1 MILAPTRYVWKAEM
15 DATEDAQAGA
25 TSPASE
31 FAPSL
36 FLNRELSWLDWN
48 RRVLALAEDP
58 AQRLLERVKYLA
70 IVSANLDEFFQVRVA
85 GLRARVDAGIATP
98 ASDGRAPR
106 EQLAEIRMQVL
117 DQLRVQ
123 EAILHKEIL
132 PALAERGIRLVG
144 WPDLDEIE
152 RARLQRMFEEQILP
166 VLTPLAV
173 DRAHP
178 FPYVSNLSLNLAVVV
193 RDASTAES
201 RFARVKVPGL
211 LPRFYALPDGVGFVP
226 IEQVIAAHL
235 EALFPGMEIVSNH
248 AFRLTLDANLALDE
262 DDADDLLSA
271 IQSGLQRRLRMN
283 DAVRLEIDRSMSTR
297 VRDLLIAE
305 LELEHDEVYV
315 LDGPL
320 GLNSLWAIYALNRA
334 DLKDETWLP
343 QTPPRLIASDAASD
357 LFRVQRDGDVLV
369 HHPYDSFRTS
379 VEAFLTQ
386 AATDPDVLAI
396 KHTLYRTSGR
406 DNPIVRAL
414 IRAAQTGK
422 EVVALIELKARFD
435 EGSNIEWARR
445 LEQAGVHVVYGI
457 VGLKTHAKI
466 ALVVRREGNQI
477 RRYCH
482 IGTGNYNP
490 TTADTYED
498 VGLLSARPELG
509 ADISEVFNYLTGCG
523 RPSGYR
529 RLLVAPATLRSRLLD
544 EIRRE
549 AESGDGRIAI
559 KVNNLSDDGIIEALY
574 AAARAG
580 TEIDLI
586 VRSICCLRPGVVGL
600 SERIRVRST
609 LGRFLEHS
617 RIFRFGHPD
626 RTPRYFIGSADLMTR
641 NLDRRVETLV
651 QIDDRALQER
661 LEEIL
666 IVNLEPNPLSWS
678 LGPDA
683 VWRREPQTGAPTSHE
698 RFQALARQRAIAE
711 DKSLSR
717 AAS

>member
-1 MILAPTRYVWKAEM
+1 MPSNANAMP
-15 DATEDAQAGA
+15 GA
-25 TSPASE
+25 TSLPSVI
-31 FAPSL
+31 APSR

-58 AQRLLERVKYLA
+58 SQRLLERVKYLA

-85 GLRARVDAGIATP
+85 GLRAQVDAGVTTP
-98 ASDGRAPR
+98 ASDGRTPR

-117 DQLRVQ
+117 EQLRVQ
-123 EAILHKEIL
+123 EAILHKDIL
-132 PALAERGIRLVG
+132 PALAERGIRLAA
-144 WPDLDEIE
+144 WAELDEIE
-152 RARLQRMFEEQILP
+152 RARLQRVFEEQVLP
-166 VLTPLAV
+166 VLTPQAV

-193 RDASTAES
+193 RDASTGES

-211 LPRFYALPDGVGFVP
+211 LPRFYPLPDGVRFLPV
-226 IEQVIAAHL
+226 EQLIAAHL
-235 EALFPGMEIVSNH
+235 DALFPGMEIVSNH
-248 AFRLTLDANLALDE
+248 PFRLTLDAELALDE

-271 IQSGLQRRLRMN
+271 IKEGLQRRLRMN

-305 LELEHDEVYV
+305 LELEHDEVYA

-320 GLNSLWAIYALNRA
+320 GLNSLWALYALDRPE
-334 DLKDETWLP
+334 LKDEAWLP
-343 QTPPRLIASDAASD
+343 QTPPRLIASDASPD
-357 LFRVQRDGDVLV
+357 LFRVLGEGDVLV

-379 VEAFLTQ
+379 VEGFLTQ

-422 EVVALIELKARFD
+422 EVVALIELRARFD

-529 RLLVAPATLRSRLLD
+529 RLVVAPATLRTRLLD

-549 AESGDGRIAI
+549 AESGNGRIVI

-586 VRSICCLRPGVVGL
+586 VRSICCLRPGVPGL

-641 NLDRRVETLV
+641 NLNRRVETLV
-651 QIDDRALQER
+651 QIDERSLQER

-666 IVNLEPNPLSWS
+666 TLNLEANSLTWL
-678 LGPDA
+678 LGPDG
-683 VWRREPQTGAPTSHE
+683 VWRREPQTGQPTSHE
-698 RFQALARQRAIAE
+698 RFQGLARQRAIAD
-711 DKSLSR
+711 DKGLPR

>member
-1 MILAPTRYVWKAEM
+1 MIPASTRYRLEAEM
-15 DATEDAQAGA
+15 DAAEGSTAVR
-25 TSPASE
+25 
-31 FAPSL
+31 

-48 RRVLALAEDP
+48 WRVLALAEDP
-58 AQRLLERVKYLA
+58 RQRLLERVKYVA
-70 IVSANLDEFFQVRVA
+70 IVGSNLDEFFQVRVA
-85 GLRARVDAGIATP
+85 GLRAQVDAGVTKP
-98 ASDGRAPR
+98 ASDGRTPR
-106 EQLAEIRMQVL
+106 EQLAEIRLQVL
-117 DQLRVQ
+117 EQLRVQ
-123 EAILHKEIL
+123 EGILHKEIL
-132 PALAERGIRLVG
+132 PALAEQRIRLAA
-144 WPDLDEIE
+144 WAELDATD
-152 RARLQRMFEEQILP
+152 RKLLQTVFEEQILP
-166 VLTPLAV
+166 VLTPQAV

-193 RDASTAES
+193 RDPGSGDS

-211 LPRFYALPDGVGFVP
+211 LPRFHALPDGERFLP
-226 IEQVIAAHL
+226 IEQLIAAHL
-235 EALFPGMEIVSNH
+235 DALFPGMEIVSNH
-248 AFRLTLDANLALDE
+248 PFRLTLDAELALDE
-262 DDADDLLSA
+262 DDADDLLEA

-283 DAVRLEIDRSMSTR
+283 DAVQLEIDRSMSTR
-297 VRDLLIAE
+297 VRDLLVAE

-320 GLNSLWAIYALNRA
+320 GLNSLWAFYALDRP
-334 DLKDETWLP
+334 DLKDPAWLP
-343 QTPPRLIASDAASD
+343 QTPPRLVPSTTAPD
-357 LFRVQRDGDVLV
+357 LFTVIREADVLV
-369 HHPYDSFRTS
+369 HHPYDSFRSS

-414 IRAAQTGK
+414 MRAAQTGK

-435 EGSNIEWARR
+435 ESSNIEWARR

-466 ALVVRREGNQI
+466 ALVVRREGSSI

-509 ADISEVFNYLTGCG
+509 ADISEVFNFLTGCA

-559 KVNNLSDDGIIEALY
+559 KVNNLSDDGIIDALY

-586 VRSICCLRPGVVGL
+586 VRSICCLRPGIAGL

-617 RIFRFGHPD
+617 RILRFGHPD

-651 QIDDRALQER
+651 QIDDPTLQAR

-666 IVNLEPNPLSWS
+666 AVNLAPNPLSWS
-678 LGPDA
+678 LGSDG
-683 VWRREPQTGAPTSHE
+683 VWRRDPQAAVPTSHD
-698 RFQALARQRAIAE
+698 RFQDLARQRAMAD
-711 DKSLSR
+711 DKGRSR
-717 AAS
+717 AP

>member
-1 MILAPTRYVWKAEM
+1 MPTAP
-15 DATEDAQAGA
+15 DQAR
-25 TSPASE
+25 
-31 FAPSL
+31 

-58 AQRLLERVKYLA
+58 GQKLLERVKYLA
-70 IVSANLDEFFQVRVA
+70 IVGSNLDEFFQVRVA
-85 GLRARVDAGIATP
+85 GLRAQVDAGVTRP
-98 ASDGRAPR
+98 ASDGRTPR
-106 EQLAEIRMQVL
+106 EQLAEIRKQVL

-123 EAILHKEIL
+123 EGVLHKEIL
-132 PALAERGIRLVG
+132 PALAENRIRLVG
-144 WPDLDEIE
+144 WAELDQIE
-152 RARLQRMFEEQILP
+152 RDRLRSVFEEQILP
-166 VLTPLAV
+166 VLTPQAV

-178 FPYVSNLSLNLAVVV
+178 FPYVSNLSLNLAVIV
-193 RDASTAES
+193 RETGSGES
-201 RFARVKVPGL
+201 HFARVKVPGL
-211 LPRFYALPDGVGFVP
+211 LPRFYALPDGERFLP
-226 IEQVIAAHL
+226 IEQLIAAHL
-235 EALFPGMEIVSNH
+235 DALFRGMEIVSNH
-248 AFRLTLDANLALDE
+248 PFRLTLDAELSLDE
-262 DDADDLLSA
+262 DDADDLLEA

-320 GLNSLWAIYALNRA
+320 GLRSLWSLYALDRS
-334 DLKDETWLP
+334 DLKDEPWLP
-343 QTPPRLIASDAASD
+343 QTPPRLLPSDGPPD
-357 LFRVQRDGDVLV
+357 LFRVIRDGDVLV
-369 HHPYDSFRTS
+369 HHPYDSFRSS

-414 IRAAQTGK
+414 MRGAQTGK

-435 EGSNIEWARR
+435 ESSNIEWARR

-466 ALVVRREGNQI
+466 ALVVRREGNEI

-482 IGTGNYNP
+482 IGTGNYNA

-498 VGLLSARPELG
+498 VGVLSANPELG

-523 RPSGYR
+523 RPGGYR

-549 AESGDGRIAI
+549 TESDAGRIVI
-559 KVNNLSDDGIIEALY
+559 KVNNLSDEGIIDALY

-586 VRSICCLRPGVVGL
+586 VRSICCLRPDAEGVEG
-600 SERIRVRST
+600 RIRVHST

-626 RTPRYFIGSADLMTR
+626 RTPRYFVGSADLMTR
-641 NLDRRVETLV
+641 NLDRRVETLA
-651 QIDDRALQER
+651 QIDDPALQAR
-661 LEEIL
+661 LEEIVT
-666 IVNLEPNPLSWS
+666 VNLEPNPLSWS
-678 LGPDA
+678 LDPDG
-683 VWRREPQTGAPTSHE
+683 VWRREAATGVPDSHA
-698 RFQALARQRAIAE
+698 RFRDLARQRVLPE
-711 DKSLSR
+711 DKNLPR
-717 AAS
+717 TAS

>member
-1 MILAPTRYVWKAEM
+1 M
-15 DATEDAQAGA
+15 
-25 TSPASE
+25 PAVVPE
-31 FAPSL
+31 PAR

-85 GLRARVDAGIATP
+85 GLRAQVDAGVNAP
-98 ASDGRAPR
+98 SPDGRTPR

-117 DQLRVQ
+117 DQLRAQ
-123 EAILHKEIL
+123 EGLLHKEIL
-132 PALAERGIRLVG
+132 PALAERRVKLVD
-144 WPDLDEIE
+144 WAELDEIE
-152 RARLQRMFEEQILP
+152 RSRLRRIFEEQIQP
-166 VLTPLAV
+166 VLTPQAV

-178 FPYVSNLSLNLAVVV
+178 FPYISNLSLNLAVVV
-193 RDASTAES
+193 RESSTSES

-211 LPRFYALPDGVGFVP
+211 LPRFFALPDGERFLPV
-226 IEQVIAAHL
+226 EQLIAAHL
-235 EALFPGMEIVSNH
+235 DSLFPGMEIVSNH
-248 AFRLTLDANLALDE
+248 PFRLTLDAELALDE

-271 IQSGLQRRLRMN
+271 IQSGLHRRLRLN

-297 VRDLLIAE
+297 VRDLLVGE
-305 LELEHDEVYV
+305 LELEADEVYV

-320 GLNSLWAIYALNRA
+320 GLNGLWALYALDRP
-334 DLKDETWLP
+334 DLKDEPWLP
-343 QTPPRLIASDAASD
+343 QTPPRLLANDASHD
-357 LFRVQRDGDVLV
+357 LFRVLSEGDVLV
-369 HHPYDSFRTS
+369 HHPYDSFRAS

-386 AATDPDVLAI
+386 AASDPDVLAI

-406 DNPIVRAL
+406 DNPIVRSL

-445 LEQAGVHVVYGI
+445 LEQAGAHVVYGI

-466 ALVVRREGNQI
+466 ALVLRREGNQI

-482 IGTGNYNP
+482 IGTGNYNA

-509 ADISEVFNYLTGCG
+509 ADLAEVFNYLTGCG

-549 AESGDGRIAI
+549 AASGAGRIVI

-574 AAARAG
+574 AASQAG
-580 TEIDLI
+580 TEVDLI
-586 VRSICCLRPGVVGL
+586 VRSICCLRPGVPGL
-600 SERIRVRST
+600 SERIRVRSM

-626 RTPRYFIGSADLMTR
+626 HTPRYFIGSADLMSR

-651 QIDDRALQER
+651 QIDEPALQER

-666 IVNLEPNPLSWS
+666 TVNREANS
-678 LGPDA
+678 LAWLLGADGT
-683 VWRREPQTGAPTSHE
+683 WRREPQTAQPTSHE
-698 RFQALARQRAIAE
+698 RFQMLARQRAGSE
-711 DKSLSR
+711 DKDR
-717 AAS
+717 GHPHAAS

>member
-1 MILAPTRYVWKAEM
+1 MKLRDDITP
-15 DATEDAQAGA
+15 DP
-25 TSPASE
+25 S
-31 FAPSL
+31 APSGEVAPSR

-58 AQRLLERVKYLA
+58 SQRLLERAKYLA
-70 IVSANLDEFFQVRVA
+70 IVSTNLDEFFQVRVA
-85 GLRARVDAGIATP
+85 GLRAQVDAGVTAP
-98 ASDGRAPR
+98 ASDGRTPR

-117 DQLRVQ
+117 EQLRVQ
-123 EAILHKEIL
+123 EGILHKELL
-132 PALAERGIRLVG
+132 PALAERGVRLVS
-144 WPDLDEIE
+144 WAELDEIE
-152 RARLQRMFEEQILP
+152 RTRLQRVFEEQILP
-166 VLTPLAV
+166 VLTPQAV

-193 RDASTAES
+193 RDPSTGES

-211 LPRFYALPDGVGFVP
+211 LPRFYALPDGVRFLP
-226 IEQVIAAHL
+226 IEQLIAAHL
-235 EALFPGMEIVSNH
+235 DALFPGMEIVSNH
-248 AFRLTLDANLALDE
+248 PFRLTLDAELALDE
-262 DDADDLLSA
+262 DDAHDLLSA

-297 VRDLLIAE
+297 VRDLLVAE
-305 LELEHDEVYV
+305 LELESDEVYV

-320 GLNSLWAIYALNRA
+320 GLNSLWALFALNRPE
-334 DLKDETWLP
+334 LKDDPWLP
-343 QTPPRLIASDAASD
+343 QTPPRLIANDASPS
-357 LFRVQRDGDVLV
+357 LFSVLAEGDVLV

-386 AATDPDVLAI
+386 AASDPDVLAI

-422 EVVALIELKARFD
+422 EVVALIELRARFD

-549 AESGDGRIAI
+549 AESGNGRIVI

-574 AAARAG
+574 AASRAG

-586 VRSICCLRPGVVGL
+586 VRSICCLRPGVEGL

-641 NLDRRVETLV
+641 NMDRRVETLV
-651 QIDDRALQER
+651 QIDGPALQQR

-666 IVNLEPNPLSWS
+666 SGNLESNPLSWS

-683 VWRREPQTGAPTSHE
+683 VWRRDPAAGAVTSHE
-698 RFQALARQRAIAE
+698 RFQDLARQRAIPE
-711 DKSLSR
+711 DKSPLQTIP
-717 AAS
+717 

>member
-1 MILAPTRYVWKAEM
+1 MAVDVAE
-15 DATEDAQAGA
+15 
-25 TSPASE
+25 PAR
-31 FAPSL
+31 L
-36 FLNRELSWLDWN
+36 LNRELSWLDWN

-85 GLRARVDAGIATP
+85 GLRAQVDAGVTTP
-98 ASDGRAPR
+98 APDGRGPR

-117 DQLRVQ
+117 EQLRAQ
-123 EAILHKEIL
+123 ESLLHKEIL
-132 PALAERGIRLVG
+132 PALAERGVKLVA
-144 WPDLDEIE
+144 WNELDEIE
-152 RARLQRMFEEQILP
+152 RARLRRIFEEQILP
-166 VLTPLAV
+166 VLTPQSV

-178 FPYVSNLSLNLAVVV
+178 FPYISNLSLNLAVVV
-193 RDASTAES
+193 RDASAGES

-211 LPRFYALPDGVGFVP
+211 LPRFYALPDGERFLPV
-226 IEQVIAAHL
+226 EQLIAAHL
-235 EALFPGMEIVSNH
+235 DALFPGMEIVSQH
-248 AFRLTLDANLALDE
+248 PFRLTLDAELALDE

-271 IQSGLQRRLRMN
+271 IQSGLHRRLRLN
-283 DAVRLEIDRSMSTR
+283 DAVRLEIDRTMSTR
-297 VRDLLIAE
+297 VRDLLVSE
-305 LELEHDEVYV
+305 LELDADEVYV

-320 GLNSLWAIYALNRA
+320 GLNGLWGLYALNRP
-334 DLKDETWLP
+334 DLKDEPWLP
-343 QTPPRLIASDAASD
+343 QTPPRLLASDAAPD
-357 LFRVQRDGDVLV
+357 LFRVLSEGDVLV
-369 HHPYDSFRTS
+369 HHPYDSFRAS

-386 AATDPDVLAI
+386 AASDPDVLAI

-445 LEQAGVHVVYGI
+445 LEQAGAHVVYGI
-457 VGLKTHAKI
+457 VGLKTHAKV

-482 IGTGNYNP
+482 IGTGNYNA

-509 ADISEVFNYLTGCG
+509 ADLAEVFNYLTGCG

-529 RLLVAPATLRSRLLD
+529 RLLVAPATLRARLLD

-549 AESGDGRIAI
+549 AASGAGRIVI

-574 AAARAG
+574 AASQAG

-586 VRSICCLRPGVVGL
+586 VRSICCLRPGVPGL
-600 SERIRVRST
+600 SERIRVRSM

-617 RIFRFGHPD
+617 RVFRFGHPD
-626 RTPRYFIGSADLMTR
+626 RTPRYFIGSADLMSR

-651 QIDDRALQER
+651 QIDDPALQAR

-666 IVNLEPNPLSWS
+666 TVNREANPLAWL
-678 LGPDA
+678 LGPDG
-683 VWRREPQTGAPTSHE
+683 VWRREPQTPQPTSHE
-698 RFQALARQRAIAE
+698 RFQMLARQRAGAE
-711 DKSLSR
+711 DKDR
-717 AAS
+717 GHPHAVA

>member
-1 MILAPTRYVWKAEM
+1 
-15 DATEDAQAGA
+15 
-25 TSPASE
+25 
-31 FAPSL
+31 
-36 FLNRELSWLDWN
+36 
-48 RRVLALAEDP
+48 
-58 AQRLLERVKYLA
+58 
-70 IVSANLDEFFQVRVA
+70 
-85 GLRARVDAGIATP
+85 
-98 ASDGRAPR
+98 
-106 EQLAEIRMQVL
+106 
-117 DQLRVQ
+117 
-123 EAILHKEIL
+123 
-132 PALAERGIRLVG
+132 
-144 WPDLDEIE
+144 
-152 RARLQRMFEEQILP
+152 
-166 VLTPLAV
+166 
-173 DRAHP
+173 
-178 FPYVSNLSLNLAVVV
+178 
-193 RDASTAES
+193 
-201 RFARVKVPGL
+201 
-211 LPRFYALPDGVGFVP
+211 
-226 IEQVIAAHL
+226 
-235 EALFPGMEIVSNH
+235 
-248 AFRLTLDANLALDE
+248 
-262 DDADDLLSA
+262 
-271 IQSGLQRRLRMN
+271 MN
-283 DAVRLEIDRSMSTR
+283 DAVRLEVDRGMSTR
-297 VRDLLIAE
+297 VRDLLVAE

-320 GLNSLWAIYALNRA
+320 GLNSLWSFYSLNRP
-334 DLKDETWLP
+334 DLRDETWMP
-343 QTPPRLIASDAASD
+343 QTPPPLTSSNGQVD
-357 LFRVQRDGDVLV
+357 LFAVQREGDVLV

-466 ALVVRREGNQI
+466 ALVVRREGSQI

-523 RPSGYR
+523 RPLGYR
-529 RLLVAPATLRSRLLD
+529 RLLVAPATMKTRLLD

-559 KVNNLSDDGIIEALY
+559 KVNNLSDDEIIEALY
-574 AAARAG
+574 AASRAG
-580 TEIDLI
+580 TEIDLV
-586 VRSICCLRPGVVGL
+586 VRSICRLRPGVVGL
-600 SERIRVRST
+600 SDRIRVRST
-609 LGRFLEHS
+609 LGRFL
-617 RIFRFGHPD
+617 D
-626 RTPRYFIGSADLMTR
+626 RTPRYFIGSADLMSR
-641 NLDRRVETLV
+641 NLNRRVETLV

-666 IVNLEPNPLSWS
+666 VVNLEPNPLAWT

-683 VWRREPQTGAPTSHE
+683 VWRKDAQTGQPTSHE

-711 DKSLSR
+711 DKNLSR
-717 AAS
+717 AAP